1 MAKDIF
7 TYLVGGKAGEGVKKA
22 GQAVA
27 RLFSDMGRR
36 TIEYDDYMSLIKG
49 GHNFS
54 IISTSVRE
62 ITSHYLKADLVVA
75 LDQRSLDMHI
85 DHVAKDGILVFNSD
99 AVKAKDGPDILGLPL
114 TEEAKKYPEPAL
126 RIGLAGPSVLA
137 AVIGLEKSSLKTLIE
152 KEYGRG
158 IKENL
163 AYGEAVYELAKTKIG
178 VRFELEPA
186 ISDKSRPIITGN
198 EAISL
203 GAAAAGLD
211 LFFAYPMTPTSS
223 ILHYLAVKSKE
234 LGIAVIHP
242 ENEIAVMNMAVGAAA
257 MGARTM
263 VASSGGGFALMEEAI
278 SLAGMTETPVLCV
291 LGSRPGPSTG
301 VPTYTEQGDLRFALN
316 QGHGEFSRIV
326 ASPGSIEEAFY
337 LSGEL
342 LGLAWRFQTPT
353 ILLTEKHL
361 CEGAMTVDIDVG
373 KVRFAEGLM
382 HKESKGTFKRYLDT
396 KDGVSPMLF
405 PPSKELIKYDSYEH
419 DELGITTEDPKIIV
433 KMHDKRRRKG
443 ESIVSHLR
451 KMHTVNI
458 FGEGK
463 NKGPVVFT
471 YGSTTLS
478 VLEAFRYSE
487 LQGTVVQPIYLEP
500 FPVWELAKYKD
511 RKIIVV
517 EQSSTGTFAN
527 LLKEKAGI
535 EGTWALRRYDGR
547 PFEPTELAS
556 ELKGVM

>member
-22 GQAVA
+22 GQAAA

-36 TIEYDDYMSLIKG
+36 TIEFDDYMSLIKG

-54 IISTSVRE
+54 IISTSVGE
-62 ITSHYLKADLVVA
+62 ITSHYLKADLVIA
-75 LDQRSLDMHI
+75 LDQRSIDMHK
-85 DHVAKDGILVFNSD
+85 DHVAPDGVLVFNSD
-99 AVKAKDGPDILGLPL
+99 VAKAKEGPNVVGLPM

-126 RIGLAGPSVLA
+126 RLGLAGPSVLA
-137 AVIGLEKSSLKTLIE
+137 AVPGLETPQLKALIE

-163 AYGEAVYELAKTKIG
+163 AYGEAIYETAKTKVG
-178 VRFELEPA
+178 SRFELEA
-186 ISDKSRPIITGN
+186 ATSNKSRPIITGN

-223 ILHYLAVKSKE
+223 ILHYLAAKSPE
-234 LGIAVIHP
+234 LGIAVVHP

-316 QGHGEFSRIV
+316 QGHGEFPRIV

-361 CEGAMTVDIDVG
+361 CEGAMTVDIEVS
-373 KVRFAEGLM
+373 KVKNAECLI
-382 HKESKGTFKRYLDT
+382 HKGGQTYKRYLDT

-419 DELGITTEDPKIIV
+419 DELGITTEDPKVIV
-433 KMHDKRRRKG
+433 QMHDKRRRKG
-443 ESIVSHLR
+443 ESIISHMR
-451 KMHTVNI
+451 KMHTVNV

-478 VLEAFRYSE
+478 VLEAFRSGE

-511 RKIIVV
+511 RKAIVV
-517 EQSSTGTFAN
+517 EQSSMGTFAN